1 MVGAI
6 DHNYNLKMNWIKKNT
21 SMIYD
26 EIIYN
31 VKIFFGFKRMSNIFL
46 KLHIIEVDLL
56 KDYQIRLYYMQL

>member
-1 MVGAI
+1 
-6 DHNYNLKMNWIKKNT
+6 
-21 SMIYD
+21 MIYD

-56 KDYQIRLYYMQL
+56 KDYQIRLYNMQL